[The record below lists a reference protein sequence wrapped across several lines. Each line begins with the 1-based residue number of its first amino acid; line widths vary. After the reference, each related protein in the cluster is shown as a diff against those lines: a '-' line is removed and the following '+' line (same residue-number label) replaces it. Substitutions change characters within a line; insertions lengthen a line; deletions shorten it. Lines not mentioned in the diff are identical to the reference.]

1 MLSNTKN
8 QIKKGRSDKVSHEL
22 LKQILDELKGLN
34 QRVGGI
40 ESEIQDVKSQ
50 MNSHFD
56 TIETNMSH
64 MQGDVSSIKNSVDR
78 MEQNE
83 PADVLAMLKQ
93 INGKLDGRDDE
104 IQVLNKRLFKTESE
118 VERLTR
124 Q

>member
-1 MLSNTKN
+1 M
-8 QIKKGRSDKVSHEL
+8 SHEL

-50 MNSHFD
+50 MNSRFD
-56 TIETNMSH
+56 TIETKMSP

-83 PADVLAMLKQ
+83 PADVLSMLKQ
-93 INGKLDGRDDE
+93 INGKTGW
-104 IQVLNKRLFKTESE
+104 
-118 VERLTR
+118 ERR
-124 Q
+124 

>member
-1 MLSNTKN
+1 
-8 QIKKGRSDKVSHEL
+8 VSHEL

-50 MNSHFD
+50 MNSRFD

-78 MEQNE
+78 MEKNE